1 MEAYKN
7 VIIGFGK
14 GGKTLAK
21 LLAKHN
27 EEVLII
33 EESDQ
38 MYGGTC
44 INVGC
49 IPSKFLILQGEK
61 GEPFEQAVLKKDA
74 LIGKLR
80 DKNYHMIQDE
90 ESATVWTGKASFL
103 NDHELLVKMMD
114 GSERTIKAER
124 IFINTGAT
132 SIIPSIDGLTLGK
145 RVVTSKE
152 IMSLDRRPDRLVI
165 IGAGYIGLEYASMF
179 ANFGSEVTVID
190 GRAEFIPRE
199 DEDIAAM
206 IYEDM
211 GNQGIKFELDQ
222 QLVKVVENPEAVEI
236 HYGNNETKVIE
247 ADMVLVATGRK
258 PNTEGL
264 GLENTSIEV
273 SPNGAVMVDEKLQ
286 TTTENIWAIGD
297 VKGGLQFTYISLDD
311 YRIIADQLFGD
322 GSRSTNDRAVVP
334 YTVFLT
340 PPLSNVGLTERQVQA
355 EGFKYQVFKQPVAA
369 IPKAQVAE
377 DARGMYKIIVDTE
390 TENILGAS
398 LYGIESHETIN
409 IISLAM
415 KAGISYKV
423 LRDQIFTHPTMAE
436 ALNDVLK

>member
-1 MEAYKN
+1 MDTYKN

-21 LLAKHN
+21 LLAQHN

-61 GEPFEQAVLKKDA
+61 GEAFEQAVLKKDV
-74 LIGKLR
+74 LIEKLR
-80 DKNYHMIQDE
+80 DKNYHMLQDE

-114 GSERTIKAER
+114 GSERTVTAER

-132 SIIPSIDGLTLGK
+132 PIVPSIEGLALGK

-211 GNQGIKFELDQ
+211 RNQGIKFELGQ

-236 HYGNNETKVIE
+236 HYGNNESKVIE

-334 YTVFLT
+334 YSVFLT
-340 PPLSNVGLTERQVQA
+340 PPLSNVGLTERQAKA
-355 EGFKYQVFKQPVAA
+355 EGFKYQVFKQLVAA

-398 LYGIESHETIN
+398 LYGVESHETIN